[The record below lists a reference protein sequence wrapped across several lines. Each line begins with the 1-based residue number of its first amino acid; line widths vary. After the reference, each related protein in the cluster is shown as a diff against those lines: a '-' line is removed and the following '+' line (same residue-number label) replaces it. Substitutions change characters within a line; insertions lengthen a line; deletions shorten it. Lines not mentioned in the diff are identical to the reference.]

1 MTPSHKYEEEQLAAL
16 LRALPPAPE
25 GWVKA
30 AQQLPRAR
38 REMDEIVARAE
49 ADQKFR
55 AAVMAVFGTPVVQ
68 EDHALRAVRAAA
80 ELKGAL
86 ARLNEELGHDWGI
99 RIATRTG

>member
-1 MTPSHKYEEEQLAAL
+1 MTDFDRYDEERLAAL
-16 LRALPPAPE
+16 LRTLPPAPE

-55 AAVMAVFGTPVVQ
+55 DAVMADL
-68 EDHALRAVRAAA
+68 EAALEQAGYDIDRSLLPA
-80 ELKGAL
+80 LKE
-86 ARLNEELGHDWGI
+86 RLS
-99 RIATRTG
+99 R

>member
-1 MTPSHKYEEEQLAAL
+1 MTDSDRYQEEQLAAL
-16 LRALPPAPE
+16 LRTLPPAPE

-55 AAVMAVFGTPVVQ
+55 AAVMADLEAALEQAGYEIDRSLLPV
-68 EDHALRAVRAAA
+68 
-80 ELKGAL
+80 LKERL
-86 ARLNEELGHDWGI
+86 AQ
-99 RIATRTG
+99 